1 MCFWM
6 SSAKIKAVSS
16 FTGRG
21 ILRHLENVPLWHL
34 TRLALHV
41 FERQVPPA
49 DWAARCKPS
58 RVYIWNNFETI
69 SRLAERTEPGKRLF
83 LFLQTMQFNLP
94 KRTEKKKP
102 YAYWFFFQIK
112 IMISDILWLNQSLA
126 GWNFVGKSIKERRF
140 RCCYVKFLGSLIAII
155 FIRTDLIK

>member
-94 KRTEKKKP
+94 KRTEKKKTLRLLI
-102 YAYWFFFQIK
+102 FFPNQNYNFWHFMAESKPGWMKFGGEINKRAPIQVLLCK
-112 IMISDILWLNQSLA
+112 I
-126 GWNFVGKSIKERRF
+126 
-140 RCCYVKFLGSLIAII
+140 LG
-155 FIRTDLIK
+155 